1 MFYIPSVKFLIKAAM
16 KKYFL
21 NTSYKILV
29 LGLFLSIIFSNSSFS
44 QHQNKIYEDIGGG
57 SGSTNTEVESNDDY
71 TLYIVGGLL
80 VTGIVVY
87 ALLRDKKENPTS
99 DTTAAILDSDFLEKN
114 LSYSERVANVQSKIP
129 INISFGMQRDKA
141 LKDDKRYFVGLNYN
155 F

>member
-1 MFYIPSVKFLIKAAM
+1 M

-21 NTSYKILV
+21 NTSNKIQV
-29 LGLFLSIIFSNSSFS
+29 LGLFLFLIICDLSYG
-44 QHQNKIYEDIGGG
+44 QQLNKMFEVPGGG

-87 ALLRDKKENPTS
+87 ALLREHKEKPTK
-99 DTTAAILDSDFLEKN
+99 DTSAIILNEDFLEKN
-114 LSYSERVANVQSKIP
+114 LSFNEKVSNVQSQIP

-141 LKDDKRYFVGLNYN
+141 LKDERRYFVGLAYN